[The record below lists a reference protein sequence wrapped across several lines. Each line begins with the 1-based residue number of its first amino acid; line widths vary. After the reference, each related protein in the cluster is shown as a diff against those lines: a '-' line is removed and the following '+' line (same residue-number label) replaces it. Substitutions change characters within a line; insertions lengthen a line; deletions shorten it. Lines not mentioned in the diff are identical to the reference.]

1 MLQEAEALTPST
13 GLGMTDEGHGT
24 LVLELRMETLYYCRM
39 SSPAGPLLIGVSET
53 ALVVLEFDRGLP
65 KKIGGQP
72 VAWEESE
79 ARTRTVREQLQE
91 YFSGKRRDFDLALD
105 LRGTDFQK
113 RCWKE
118 LLRIPYGETR
128 SYGEIARAVGSPRSF
143 RAVGQA
149 NHYNPI
155 AIIVPC
161 HRVLASG
168 CYLGGYGG
176 GLPVKAWLLRLEG
189 AAFRERKIQS
199 QVIEQLAFSAG

>member
-1 MLQEAEALTPST
+1 
-13 GLGMTDEGHGT
+13 
-24 LVLELRMETLYYCRM
+24 METLYYSRM
-39 SSPAGPLLIGVSET
+39 SSPAGPLLIGVSDS

-65 KKIGGQP
+65 KKIAGQ
-72 VAWEESE
+72 AIEWQESE
-79 ARTRTVREQLQE
+79 QRTHPVREQLEQ
-91 YFSGKRRDFDLALD
+91 YFAGQLRDFDLALD

-113 RCWKE
+113 RCWNQ

-128 SYGEIARAVGSPRSF
+128 SYAEIARAVGSPKSF

-161 HRVLASG
+161 HRVLAAG

-176 GLPVKAWLLRLEG
+176 GLPVKALLLRLEG
-189 AAFRERKIQS
+189 AQFRDVHRAET
-199 QVIEQLAFSAG
+199 EQLALAVS

>member
-1 MLQEAEALTPST
+1 
-13 GLGMTDEGHGT
+13 
-24 LVLELRMETLYYCRM
+24 METLYYSRM
-39 SSPAGPLLIGVSET
+39 SSPVGPLLIGVSET
-53 ALVVLEFDRGLP
+53 ALVALEFDRGLP
-65 KKIGGQP
+65 KKIAGQ
-72 VAWEESE
+72 VVTWEES
-79 ARTRTVREQLQE
+79 ASRTRAAREQLQE
-91 YFSGKRRDFDLALD
+91 YFPGKRRNFDLPLD

-113 RCWKE
+113 RCWNE

-128 SYGEIARAVGSPRSF
+128 SYAEIARAVGSPRSF

-189 AAFRERKIQS
+189 AAFRE
-199 QVIEQLAFSAG
+199 SAKAREETE